1 MHALLNVLP
10 TKRMLPLH
18 IFKPFCTYH
27 PADEILSDDASM
39 LQGLAT
45 VATSHHDAASS
56 CGGQTYE
63 VQSNDSCP
71 NLPRPSTGTDSAR
84 DSNTQWFESLTP
96 FWASL
101 VQAGESEEPS
111 VGGVRNEVQ
120 DRRRNFKE
128 HSEPETEQ
136 SVQGSGQEDRSG
148 DGAHAC
154 EAARVK
160 DAQQR
165 CHAAGNGARLHHGLV
180 IYGREQGEGSV
191 QSHAE
196 GRVEGNTASAGHTG
210 SCSFPCAHV
219 TDETG
224 AHEGI
229 RCEPMST

>member
-1 MHALLNVLP
+1 
-10 TKRMLPLH
+10 MLPLH

-136 SVQGSGQEDRSG
+136 SVQGYGLEARGG

-160 DAQQR
+160 DVQRR
-165 CHAAGNGARLHHGLV
+165 CHTEVGHEARLHHGRV
-180 IYGREQGEGSV
+180 MYSREQGDESV
-191 QSHAE
+191 QSHPE
-196 GRVEGNTASAGHTG
+196 GGVEVRTARAAHTG